1 MAAVILR
8 TLAIDI
14 FTRFTNE
21 KLRLTGVEHLLQV
34 TQHSEDMLRQDSN
47 SQVPLCSEPPLAK
60 PSNQELNAEISE
72 QNFTSHTGPGTP
84 GIGRLRSHEAN
95 LRNL

>member
-21 KLRLTGVEHLLQV
+21 KLRLTEVEHLLQV

-47 SQVPLCSEPPLAK
+47 SQVPLCSELPLAK
-60 PSNQELNAEISE
+60 PSNQELNAEISSR
-72 QNFTSHTGPGTP
+72 TSLLTLDQGLQELGGCAPM
-84 GIGRLRSHEAN
+84 RLI
-95 LRNL
+95 